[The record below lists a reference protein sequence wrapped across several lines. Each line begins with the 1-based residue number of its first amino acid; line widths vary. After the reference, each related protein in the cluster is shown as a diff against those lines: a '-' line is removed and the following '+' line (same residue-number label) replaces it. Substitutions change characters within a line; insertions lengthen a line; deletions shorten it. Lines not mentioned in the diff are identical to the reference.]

1 MKLSYSRTPSP
12 DRPVIRGVH
21 HFLNRGLASQ
31 FTEKMPFL
39 ASNNESKQITRSTR
53 RQSPAERDARSVG
66 PRNVRSQAVNPKL
79 GVTSCDRGRGSIRVE
94 CYGAGCGRVETGI
107 GSLQKHREEN
117 ATREVWAG
125 LHVCRVRRVNF
136 LRNAVGTHTRQPPCS
151 KRKARVRRKRKARA
165 VHRADSARV
174 GLCIARRF
182 FRETQFEGRRR
193 LGGTRWRNAHELR
206 HQTTRKPRT
215 TDPTLPSPPN
225 NKPNSRGVR
234 HLGRGSGAE
243 RGGTAKSGI
252 PGTSSF
258 GDFGD

>member
-117 ATREVWAG
+117 ATREV
-125 LHVCRVRRVNF
+125 
-136 LRNAVGTHTRQPPCS
+136 
-151 KRKARVRRKRKARA
+151 
-165 VHRADSARV
+165 
-174 GLCIARRF
+174 
-182 FRETQFEGRRR
+182 
-193 LGGTRWRNAHELR
+193 
-206 HQTTRKPRT
+206 
-215 TDPTLPSPPN
+215 
-225 NKPNSRGVR
+225 
-234 HLGRGSGAE
+234 
-243 RGGTAKSGI
+243 
-252 PGTSSF
+252 
-258 GDFGD
+258 